1 MKIGNLMHQR
11 VQRWIRH
18 TLFGMF
24 VVGLFVSVGL
34 LLTLQGDTQTVAQQ
48 PPELQPAEKVFKNIQ
63 VLNGMPAA
71 DLQGAMSFIASSLN
85 VDCDYCHRQAF
96 EGDTVPAK
104 LRAREMI
111 LMVRKI
117 NQENFQGQN
126 VVNCFTC
133 HKGSAKP
140 VSGAT
145 TVQSRAPRPAAL
157 AQSAQAESLPSVQ
170 EILDHYVQAL
180 GGQAALDRVKTRA
193 FKTVG
198 LKEQNP
204 STPTEWYQESPN
216 KVLQL
221 RSSQGYTSWVAFNG
235 QHAWAQD
242 NEKSYWG
249 MLNTPE
255 RNQIMRD
262 SEMYPGSRLRSQYQ
276 NVATIGKEQ
285 VGGHDTYVVAGIS
298 PEGVHEQFYF
308 DTQTG
313 LLLRRDIQDQS
324 IFGFLPVQADY
335 DDYRDVDGVKIP
347 FIVQWSSAGG
357 AWGIRTSSKIV
368 KIHQNV
374 DIDSEKFDHP
384 VPGK

>member
-11 VQRWIRH
+11 AQRWIRH

-24 VVGLFVSVGL
+24 VVGFFVSVGL
-34 LLTLQGDTQTVAQQ
+34 LLTLRGDAQTAAQQ
-48 PPELQPAEKVFKNIQ
+48 SPELQPAEKVFKNIQ

-117 NQENFQGQN
+117 NQENFHGQN

-145 TVQSRAPRPAAL
+145 TVQSSAPRPATP

-193 FKTVG
+193 FKTVA

-204 STPTEWYQESPN
+204 PTPTEWYQESPN
-216 KVLQL
+216 KVLQF

-255 RNQIMRD
+255 HNQIMRD

-276 NVATIGKEQ
+276 SVATIGKEQ
-285 VGGHDTYVVAGIS
+285 IHGHDTYVVAGIS
-298 PEGVHEQFYF
+298 PEGVHEQFFF
-308 DTQTG
+308 DVQTG
-313 LLLRRDIQDQS
+313 LLLRRNIQDQS

-335 DDYRDVDGVKIP
+335 DDYREVDGVKIP

-368 KIHQNV
+368 EIHQNV
-374 DIDSEKFDHP
+374 AIDPEKFDHP
-384 VPGK
+384 LPPN

>member
-1 MKIGNLMHQR
+1 MEKGILMRQQAQH
-11 VQRWIRH
+11 WIRH
-18 TLFGMF
+18 TSFGLT
-24 VVGLFVSVGL
+24 VVGLLVSAGL
-34 LLTLQGDTQTVAQQ
+34 LFALKGGAQTAAQQ

-63 VLNGMPAA
+63 ALNGMPAA

-117 NQENFQGQN
+117 NQENFHGQN

-133 HKGSAKP
+133 HKGNAKP

-145 TVQSRAPRPAAL
+145 TVQSSAPRPATPAE
-157 AQSAQAESLPSVQ
+157 SVQAESLPGVQ

-193 FKTVG
+193 FKTLG

-204 STPTEWYQESPN
+204 PTITEWYQESPN
-216 KVLQL
+216 KVLQF

-262 SEMYPGSRLRSQYQ
+262 SEMYPGSRLKSQYQ

-285 VGGHDTYVVAGIS
+285 VHGHDTYIVAGIS
-298 PEGVHEQFYF
+298 PEGAHEKFLF
-308 DTQTG
+308 DAQTG

-324 IFGFLPVQADY
+324 IFGFLPVQAEY

-357 AWGIRTSSKIV
+357 AWGIRTSSRIV
-368 KIHQNV
+368 DIHQNV
-374 DIDSEKFDHP
+374 AINSEKFDHP
-384 VPGK
+384 MPGK